1 MPPTQEIAFS
11 AVNQPPSINNG
22 LVKIPEF
29 VKDIRAYAFHG
40 IKGIDC
46 VVVPKDVAYL
56 SRFAFDA
63 GSAPR
68 NMVFRGDSPCGGWRE
83 SGILDGCIIYAD
95 LSLKRWSATKRLE
108 EQSPK
113 LKLRDLEDFVPVK
126 GLD

>member
-1 MPPTQEIAFS
+1 MLVKHSP
-11 AVNQPPSINNG
+11 VINNG

-29 VKDIRAYAFHG
+29 VKEIRAYAFHR

-56 SRFAFDA
+56 SRFAFDQ
-63 GSAPR
+63 GCMPR
-68 NMVFRGDSPCGGWRE
+68 SMVFKGDCPDGGWPE
-83 SGILDGCIIYAD
+83 SGIVDGCIIYAD
-95 LSLKRWSATKRLE
+95 LSLKRWSAIKRLE